1 MLLGKGGKATLVMP
15 GNLAYGANGT
25 PDGSIQPD
33 ETLIFDV
40 ELLDIQ

>member
-1 MLLGKGGKATLVMP
+1 MP